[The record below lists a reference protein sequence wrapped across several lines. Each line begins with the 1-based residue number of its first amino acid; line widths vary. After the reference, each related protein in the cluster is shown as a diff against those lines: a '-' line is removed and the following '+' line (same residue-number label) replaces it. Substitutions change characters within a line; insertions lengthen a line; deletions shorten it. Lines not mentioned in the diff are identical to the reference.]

1 MRVEKLK
8 AYMTSLRLRI
18 LMIVLLCWLL
28 PALLLGGYMGGVL
41 FDALQQKTEAALT
54 ESAGHAQTLT
64 IAAVQRAVT
73 QAKDVTYDG
82 ELATAYQAYAQQR
95 YDYTEF
101 YRVSR
106 NYLERKYGRDTLFAF
121 AAYFPISEPD
131 KLMYTVSGYSQA
143 LSFQRDF
150 QKDALSLGETL
161 STRCA
166 FAGWGGDLYLVRN
179 LYNLRMERYGMLILG
194 INRAQL
200 FKPLNDAGAKWGA
213 AVDIHL
219 GGFESNPEQPVDWL
233 TEPEG
238 LSEKAENLS
247 CVQRYSEWDFSLYT
261 RYQVSKA
268 EVYRQ
273 MTLFRRLL
281 AVLILAIVPIGI
293 LIMWFVQKR
302 IARPIA
308 ILSQASKR
316 ISAGELGVTVPMRGS
331 DELGQLGVAFSSM
344 STQIR
349 RLVDTVYK
357 EQLALKDARI
367 EAMQARVNPHF
378 LNNALELITW
388 QARLDGSEAVTAMVE
403 ALSVLLNAGLDRG
416 DHRLAPIAQELEV
429 ADAYFYFIRLRFGDK
444 LTLWKDADPALHSL
458 TVPRLVIQTLLEN
471 AVEHGIAP
479 AGGGAIHLKVF
490 RDECNLHIEVVNS
503 GKLLTE
509 EDREKIQR
517 LLSDEGAE
525 GHVGIRNVSLR
536 LRLIYGEKASLAIT
550 SDNRT
555 HDTVA
560 SILIPLNVDG
570 DIPALAPGVRGPQ
583 PPIE

>member
-1 MRVEKLK
+1 MHLEKLK
-8 AYMTSLRLRI
+8 AYVTSLRLRI

-64 IAAVQRAVT
+64 VAAVQRAIT

-82 ELATAYQAYAQQR
+82 ELATAYQAYAQR
-95 YDYTEF
+95 KYDYTEF

-106 NYLERKYGRDTLFAF
+106 NYLERKYGRDALFAF
-121 AAYFPISEPD
+121 AAYFPVSEPE
-131 KLMYTVSGYSQA
+131 KLMYTVSGYDQA

-150 QKDALSLGETL
+150 QKDALTLGETL

-166 FAGWGGDLYLVRN
+166 FAGWGGNLYLVRN

-200 FKPLNDAGAKWGA
+200 FRPLDEAGAKWGA

-219 GGFESNPEQPVDWL
+219 GGYESSPERRVDWAA
-233 TEPEG
+233 EPVG

-247 CVQRYSEWDFSLYT
+247 SVQRHDEWDFSLYT

-268 EVYRQ
+268 QVYRQ

-281 AVLILAIVPIGI
+281 AALILAIVPIGI
-293 LIMWFVQKR
+293 LIMGFVQRR

-308 ILSQASKR
+308 ILSQASQR

-349 RLVDTVYK
+349 HLVDTVYK

-416 DHRLAPIAQELEV
+416 DHRLVPIAQELEV
-429 ADAYFYFIRLRFGDK
+429 ADAYFYFIRLRFGDR
-444 LTLWKDADPALHSL
+444 LTLWKDADPRLYPL

-479 AGGGAIHLKVF
+479 AGGGSIRLKVF
-490 RDECNLHIEVVNS
+490 RDECNLHVEVVNS
-503 GKLLTE
+503 GRRLTQ
-509 EDREKIQR
+509 EDKEKIQR
-517 LLSDEGAE
+517 LFSDEGAE

-536 LRLIYGEKASLAIT
+536 LRLIYGEKASLAIA
-550 SDNRT
+550 SDDRT

-560 SILIPLNVDG
+560 SILIPLDENDDSPG
-570 DIPALAPGVRGPQ
+570 ACSGGSGAAAPD
-583 PPIE
+583 